1 MANPLSGFE
10 IGHALV
16 VGQRLFPETPRV
28 ESRAPGLRERPF
40 LYQRPFRVGRN
51 SSCADLWLSIFVE
64 KDGYVHMNPSDSSNE
79 WHASPDHKHSYLK
92 VRKPIEE
99 MVKIIGD
106 LQVQPPKHRPAEPA
120 NSTPH

>member
-1 MANPLSGFE
+1 MRRAYANDPSCTSGRF
-10 IGHALV
+10 AWD
-16 VGQRLFPETPRV
+16 ETAV
-28 ESRAPGLRERPF
+28 
-40 LYQRPFRVGRN
+40 LYGVRGAR
-51 SSCADLWLSIFVE
+51 DYWFVE
-64 KDGYVHMNPSDSSNE
+64 KDGYVQVNPSDGSNE